1 MLGDTVRETRIKK
14 NLTQAKLAR
23 LAGVSRRHLAA
34 LEKGANVSVHILQ
47 KVASVLDLTEI
58 QLGTITL
65 RTTADT
71 PSINVHL
78 LADAIRDARSGTY
91 GVDSML
97 ARAEG
102 ILSGDTSMVPAH
114 PPAREGSLVARF
126 PRLPARPTALPAAG
140 ADLHDHAGEWLE
152 VRTAGELRQGQPVDE
167 TKAESVIV
175 PASLVE
181 KGEILFRA
189 RGTDLHDLGIEDGDL
204 LVVQLRAKGRA
215 ATGELAIGRIG
226 KDVYVG
232 RWWQK
237 HGRKSIVS
245 DGLAEVATGTSRR
258 HVKVV
263 AVINQIIRPLPAVSG
278 P

>member
-14 NLTQAKLAR
+14 GLTQAKLAR

-34 LEKGANVSVHILQ
+34 LEKGANVSVAVLR

-58 QLGTITL
+58 ELGGLTL
-65 RTTADT
+65 RNT
-71 PSINVHL
+71 PDKPAVNVHL
-78 LADAIRDARSGTY
+78 LADAIRDARATSH

-102 ILSGDTSMVPAH
+102 ILNGDTTMVPAQ
-114 PPAREGSLVARF
+114 PPLHAGIVARF
-126 PRLPARPTALPAAG
+126 PRLSVRSMTLPESG
-140 ADLHDHAGEWLE
+140 ADLHDHAGEWVE
-152 VRTAGELRQGQPVDE
+152 IRTAGEIRQGQPVDE
-167 TKAESVIV
+167 TKIESMIV
-175 PASLVE
+175 PASLIE

-189 RGTDLHDLGIEDGDL
+189 RGPELRELGIEDGDL

-215 ATGELAIGRIG
+215 ASGELALGRIG

-237 HGRKSIVS
+237 HGRKSLVS
-245 DGLAEVATGTSRR
+245 DGLAEVAIGKSKRT
-258 HVKVV
+258 VKVV
-263 AVINQIIRPLPAVSG
+263 AVVNQVIRPA
-278 P
+278 

>member
-34 LEKGANVSVHILQ
+34 LEKGANVSVLVLR

-65 RTTADT
+65 RTTADS
-71 PSINVHL
+71 PAVNVHL
-78 LADAIRDARSGTY
+78 LADAIRDARANTY

-102 ILSGDTSMVPAH
+102 ILSGDASMVPAH
-114 PPAREGSLVARF
+114 PPAREGSVVAHF
-126 PRLPARPTALPAAG
+126 PRLPARPTILPAAG
-140 ADLHDHAGEWLE
+140 ADLRDHAGEWLE
-152 VRTAGELRQGQPVDE
+152 IRTAGELRQGMPVDE
-167 TKAESVIV
+167 TKVESVVV

-181 KGEILFRA
+181 KGEVVFRVHGPEL
-189 RGTDLHDLGIEDGDL
+189 RELGIEEGDL

-215 ATGELAIGRIG
+215 ASGELAIGRIG
-226 KDVYVG
+226 RDVYVG

-237 HGRKSIVS
+237 HGRKSLVS
-245 DGLAEVATGTSRR
+245 DGLAEVTTGTSKRM
-258 HVKVV
+258 VKVV
-263 AVINQIIRPLPAVSG
+263 AVINQIIRPIR
-278 P
+278 